1 MFATDD
7 TIVAIATPPGRGGIG
22 VVRLSG
28 PDAPRVASA
37 LVDYRGP
44 LEPRHATFARAVVPR
59 DDAPA
64 GAPDSARGAAIDQ
77 VVVTLFA
84 APASYTGEDVVEISG
99 HGSPVLL
106 QAIIRAAIAAGAR
119 LARPG
124 EFTLRAFLNGRID
137 LVQAEAVADLIEA
150 ATPLQARL
158 AFDQL
163 EGTITQALGGVD
175 ARLFDLVAR
184 LEASID
190 FSDEG
195 YHFVEPRAAA
205 REIAGAADA
214 LAALLGD
221 TGRGRLLREG
231 RHVIIAGSPNA
242 GKSSV
247 FNYLAGA
254 ERAIVTPHEGT
265 TRDLVSERVDV
276 LGASLTLVDTAGV
289 RETTHPIER
298 EGVARARGA
307 LASADAVIVV
317 LDRSRPLGDA
327 DRALIDETARTP
339 RVIVANKRDL
349 PPAWD
354 VAELGVEQAIETSM
368 LTREGAEAL
377 RPAIVRA
384 LASREDL
391 RDTTGLSNIRQI
403 DLATRAHAALA
414 RARDAAIA
422 AAPEEFV
429 LADLQ
434 AARAALEEITG
445 ARTTEDVLRRIF
457 ERFCVGK

>member
-1 MFATDD
+1 MFTTDD

-28 PDAPRVASA
+28 PGAQRVACA
-37 LVDYRGP
+37 LVDRREAI
-44 LEPRHATFARAVVPR
+44 EPRRATFARAVIPR
-59 DDAPA
+59 DDAPGDASDA
-64 GAPDSARGAAIDQ
+64 GRGAGIDQ
-77 VVVTLFA
+77 VVVTFF
-84 APASYTGEDVVEISG
+84 PGPSSYTGEDVVEISG

-106 QAIIRAAIAAGAR
+106 QLIVRAAIAAGAR

-124 EFTLRAFLNGRID
+124 EFTFRAFLNGRID

-163 EGTITQALGGVD
+163 EGTITHALAGIE

-190 FSDEG
+190 FPDEG
-195 YHFVEPRAAA
+195 YHFIEPAAVA

-214 LAALLGD
+214 LGALLGD
-221 TGRGRLLREG
+221 AGRGRLIREG

-242 GKSSV
+242 GKSSI
-247 FNYLAGA
+247 FNYLTGVY
-254 ERAIVTPHEGT
+254 RAIVTPHAGT
-265 TRDLVSERVDV
+265 TRDLVTERVDV
-276 LGASLTLVDTAGV
+276 LGAALTIVDTAGV
-289 RETTHPIER
+289 RETTHPVER
-298 EGVARARGA
+298 EAVARARGA

-317 LDRSRPLGDA
+317 LDRSRQLGGA
-327 DRALIDETARTP
+327 DRALLDETARTP
-339 RVIVANKRDL
+339 RVILANKRDL
-349 PPAWD
+349 PGAWD
-354 VAELGVEQAIETSM
+354 VAALGVEAIEVSM

-391 RDTTGLSNIRQI
+391 RDTAALSNIRQI
-403 DLATRAHAALA
+403 DLATRAHAALE
-414 RARDAAIA
+414 RARDAAITSA
-422 AAPEEFV
+422 SEEFV
-429 LADLQ
+429 VAELQ
-434 AARAALEEITG
+434 AAREALEEITG
-445 ARTTEDVLRRIF
+445 ARTTDDVLRRIF